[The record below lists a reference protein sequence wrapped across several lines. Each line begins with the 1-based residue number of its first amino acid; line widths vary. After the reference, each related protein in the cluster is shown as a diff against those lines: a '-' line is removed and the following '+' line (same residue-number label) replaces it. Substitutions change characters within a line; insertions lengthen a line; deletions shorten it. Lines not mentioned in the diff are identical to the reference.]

1 MGPSSG
7 SRDLPARPSGG
18 DHRDHSR
25 HGEGSEHRERH
36 RRKDKRHKGDRRRSV
51 SPARSSGSDSN
62 GPASKRRRNED
73 TAPEEHEEVKAAP
86 PIDDR
91 REKRMLAWRQQRQA
105 AAAAAAAAAAQT
117 AAPREGGDRS
127 ALQVPLGR
135 PSSGT
140 GASTSPRRGWNLE
153 DEASASEDEGDSG
166 QRAQEAATLASNGG
180 SAPPPPP
187 LRHAVSEGEEG
198 PQRGALGTTNHAPA
212 AVGADDDEEID
223 PLDAFMAQN
232 DAALA
237 STTLEP
243 TSPTAGAPP
252 DEGKEGDNEVDPLDA
267 FMAGDAFQ
275 RDLLPTQATATTA
288 TPPAPGATPASAPSR
303 PTGVRS
309 AGLALAR
316 PASLVPAGL
325 LARGGAGGPG
335 AAPAVRRARP
345 PSRRDSD
352 SQSEAGSDSDASGD
366 GLDEEDED
374 EDDAEWMRKLQ
385 AGKLSKGDRLA
396 PADHASIAYAPFR
409 RNFYREPE
417 ALARLGEEE
426 VARMRAELDG
436 VRVRGRGAPRPLAN
450 WHQAGLSG
458 RLYELLRRDGFEAP
472 LPIQAQALPAI
483 MSGRDTIGIAKTG
496 SGKTLA
502 YVLPLLRHVKDQPP
516 LALGDGPIALVM
528 APTRELVSQITREV
542 RRFGKPLGV
551 RATAVYGGSGVANQI
566 SELKRGSEAVVCTPG
581 RMIDI
586 LVTSGGKITNLRRV
600 TYLVLDEADRMFDMG
615 FEPQIARIVNN
626 IRPDRQT
633 VMFSATFPRQVEGLA
648 RALLADPVEI
658 QVGGRSV
665 VNADIAQFVELRAEE
680 DRLWRLLEL
689 LGEWYERGKLLVFV
703 ASQERCDNLF
713 RDLLRHGYPCLSL
726 HGGKDQSD
734 RESTISDFKS
744 DVCNILIATSVAARG
759 LDVKDLVLVVNYDV
773 PNHLEDY
780 VHRVGRTG
788 RAGRAGTAVTFIAPE
803 EEQHA
808 PDVVRALRESGAA
821 VPADLAALAESFEA
835 KRRAGTAKLHGSGFG
850 GSGFKFSS
858 AEDNLVKA
866 LRRATAKEYGIV
878 EGDEEEE
885 AEAAE
890 GGDGIRE
897 VVKKELDMQSTVE
910 NEAELAA
917 LPPEQQARA
926 REAQRRA
933 KETLDRLAAAGAG
946 PPGSAPGAPISG
958 IRSYVVGGGAEEPAP
973 LPGAAP
979 AAQALPAAPVP
990 ASAFAASNI
999 VPVAGPALAPGAATA
1014 LAAAAGGVA
1023 PNADLLAAAARISQQ
1038 INAAAGLAPAPAPAA
1053 AVGAGPATLPPDS
1066 IASLLQAM
1074 QPQAGVRPPAVAA
1087 AAAGRPAGPTR
1098 HFETEL
1104 EINDFPQRARWKVT
1118 HRDTINDMGEL
1129 GAAVV
1134 IKGTFYPP
1142 GAKVAEGDR
1151 KIYLHIEGPTEQIVR
1166 RAKGEIKRII
1176 EEETERAMRRE
1187 APAAGRALEAS
1198 GAALS
1203 RRKGAQKRT
1212 RVAAAGM

>member
-1 MGPSSG
+1 
-7 SRDLPARPSGG
+7 
-18 DHRDHSR
+18 
-25 HGEGSEHRERH
+25 
-36 RRKDKRHKGDRRRSV
+36 
-51 SPARSSGSDSN
+51 
-62 GPASKRRRNED
+62 
-73 TAPEEHEEVKAAP
+73 
-86 PIDDR
+86 
-91 REKRMLAWRQQRQA
+91 
-105 AAAAAAAAAAQT
+105 
-117 AAPREGGDRS
+117 
-127 ALQVPLGR
+127 
-135 PSSGT
+135 
-140 GASTSPRRGWNLE
+140 
-153 DEASASEDEGDSG
+153 
-166 QRAQEAATLASNGG
+166 
-180 SAPPPPP
+180 
-187 LRHAVSEGEEG
+187 
-198 PQRGALGTTNHAPA
+198 
-212 AVGADDDEEID
+212 
-223 PLDAFMAQN
+223 
-232 DAALA
+232 
-237 STTLEP
+237 
-243 TSPTAGAPP
+243 
-252 DEGKEGDNEVDPLDA
+252 
-267 FMAGDAFQ
+267 
-275 RDLLPTQATATTA
+275 
-288 TPPAPGATPASAPSR
+288 
-303 PTGVRS
+303 
-309 AGLALAR
+309 
-316 PASLVPAGL
+316 
-325 LARGGAGGPG
+325 
-335 AAPAVRRARP
+335 
-345 PSRRDSD
+345 
-352 SQSEAGSDSDASGD
+352 
-366 GLDEEDED
+366 
-374 EDDAEWMRKLQ
+374 
-385 AGKLSKGDRLA
+385 
-396 PADHASIAYAPFR
+396 
-409 RNFYREPE
+409 
-417 ALARLGEEE
+417 
-426 VARMRAELDG
+426 
-436 VRVRGRGAPRPLAN
+436 
-450 WHQAGLSG
+450 
-458 RLYELLRRDGFEAP
+458 
-472 LPIQAQALPAI
+472 
-483 MSGRDTIGIAKTG
+483 
-496 SGKTLA
+496 
-502 YVLPLLRHVKDQPP
+502 
-516 LALGDGPIALVM
+516 M

-885 AEAAE
+885 AAAAE

-897 VVKKELDMQSTVE
+897 VVKKELDMQST
-910 NEAELAA
+910 
-917 LPPEQQARA
+917 
-926 REAQRRA
+926 
-933 KETLDRLAAAGAG
+933 
-946 PPGSAPGAPISG
+946 
-958 IRSYVVGGGAEEPAP
+958 
-973 LPGAAP
+973 
-979 AAQALPAAPVP
+979 
-990 ASAFAASNI
+990 
-999 VPVAGPALAPGAATA
+999 
-1014 LAAAAGGVA
+1014 
-1023 PNADLLAAAARISQQ
+1023 
-1038 INAAAGLAPAPAPAA
+1038 
-1053 AVGAGPATLPPDS
+1053 
-1066 IASLLQAM
+1066 
-1074 QPQAGVRPPAVAA
+1074 
-1087 AAAGRPAGPTR
+1087 
-1098 HFETEL
+1098 TEL

-1187 APAAGRALEAS
+1187 APAAGRYS
-1198 GAALS
+1198 
-1203 RRKGAQKRT
+1203 
-1212 RVAAAGM
+1212 VM

>member
-1 MGPSSG
+1 MPNT
-7 SRDLPARPSGG
+7 DLQRPGWAPAVGAATCLPDPAAVIIGT
-18 DHRDHSR
+18 
-25 HGEGSEHRERH
+25 
-36 RRKDKRHKGDRRRSV
+36 
-51 SPARSSGSDSN
+51 SPVTGRAASIEN
-62 GPASKRRRNED
+62 GTDVKTRRNED

-91 REKRMLAWRQQRQA
+91 REKRMLAWRQA

-180 SAPPPPP
+180 
-187 LRHAVSEGEEG
+187 EEG

-212 AVGADDDEEID
+212 AAGADDDEEID

-303 PTGVRS
+303 PTG
-309 AGLALAR
+309 
-316 PASLVPAGL
+316 
-325 LARGGAGGPG
+325 
-335 AAPAVRRARP
+335 
-345 PSRRDSD
+345 
-352 SQSEAGSDSDASGD
+352 SEAGSDSDASGD

-426 VARMRAELDG
+426 
-436 VRVRGRGAPRPLAN
+436 
-450 WHQAGLSG
+450 AGLSG

-516 LALGDGPIALVM
+516 LALGEGPIALVM

-744 DVCNILIATSVAARG
+744 DVCNILIATS
-759 LDVKDLVLVVNYDV
+759 
-773 PNHLEDY
+773 
-780 VHRVGRTG
+780 
-788 RAGRAGTAVTFIAPE
+788 
-803 EEQHA
+803 
-808 PDVVRALRESGAA
+808 
-821 VPADLAALAESFEA
+821 
-835 KRRAGTAKLHGSGFG
+835 
-850 GSGFKFSS
+850 
-858 AEDNLVKA
+858 
-866 LRRATAKEYGIV
+866 
-878 EGDEEEE
+878 GD
-885 AEAAE
+885 
-890 GGDGIRE
+890 
-897 VVKKELDMQSTVE
+897 
-910 NEAELAA
+910 
-917 LPPEQQARA
+917 
-926 REAQRRA
+926 
-933 KETLDRLAAAGAG
+933 
-946 PPGSAPGAPISG
+946 
-958 IRSYVVGGGAEEPAP
+958 
-973 LPGAAP
+973 
-979 AAQALPAAPVP
+979 
-990 ASAFAASNI
+990 
-999 VPVAGPALAPGAATA
+999 
-1014 LAAAAGGVA
+1014 
-1023 PNADLLAAAARISQQ
+1023 
-1038 INAAAGLAPAPAPAA
+1038 
-1053 AVGAGPATLPPDS
+1053 
-1066 IASLLQAM
+1066 
-1074 QPQAGVRPPAVAA
+1074 
-1087 AAAGRPAGPTR
+1087 
-1098 HFETEL
+1098 
-1104 EINDFPQRARWKVT
+1104 
-1118 HRDTINDMGEL
+1118 
-1129 GAAVV
+1129 
-1134 IKGTFYPP
+1134 
-1142 GAKVAEGDR
+1142 
-1151 KIYLHIEGPTEQIVR
+1151 
-1166 RAKGEIKRII
+1166 
-1176 EEETERAMRRE
+1176 
-1187 APAAGRALEAS
+1187 
-1198 GAALS
+1198 
-1203 RRKGAQKRT
+1203 
-1212 RVAAAGM
+1212 